1 MIENV
6 EFISTLATI
15 IIAAVAVSGLVLRS
29 IDRVDRRIDSL
40 DRRID
45 SLDTRVSGLE
55 KAMERRVST
64 LEGYL
69 LRHVYGDNPPP
80 PG

>member
-1 MIENV
+1 MENF

-29 IDRVDRRIDSL
+29 IDRA

-55 KAMERRVST
+55 MAMARR
-64 LEGYL
+64 
-69 LRHVYGDNPPP
+69 
-80 PG
+80 